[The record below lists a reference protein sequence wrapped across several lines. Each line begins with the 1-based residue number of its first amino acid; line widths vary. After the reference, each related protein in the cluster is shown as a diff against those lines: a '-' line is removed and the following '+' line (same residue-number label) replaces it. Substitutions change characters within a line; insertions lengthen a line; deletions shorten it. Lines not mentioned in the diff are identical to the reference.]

1 MQIECLQQDLIS
13 AILVAQKATVNKST
27 SPVYQYLYLE
37 GIQDSLR
44 VIATN
49 QLQTIVTEI
58 PAQVKEQGKL
68 LLPISIFR
76 DIIAKMPSVMI
87 TLSADDKCLMTVSYV
102 NMKYV
107 IQGMSAATFTF
118 MDGIEEEQ
126 CFSIKTEQFKNLV
139 RQTYFT
145 ASVEENKPTLNG
157 ILLRCKDGK
166 LDVVTSDS
174 YRLSLA
180 SDQLEESLNFEMI
193 VPVKILF
200 DVLHSAG
207 EEEDVTHVSFNQ
219 KYIKIQIGK
228 TILISGLING
238 NFINYENIIPKEYKT
253 KMVCDRSVLLSILE
267 RAFLLSDRDTL
278 YPVKF
283 DISYSRLFI
292 TSNSKVG
299 EAFEEIQVQ
308 TEGEPLVIAFNSKFF
323 IEVLRNIEYD
333 ILSFEFTTSTRTCVI
348 RPVENQNLI
357 YLILPVRM

>member
-157 ILLRCKDGK
+157 ILLKCKDGK

-180 SDQLEESLNFEMI
+180 S
-193 VPVKILF
+193 
-200 DVLHSAG
+200 G
-207 EEEDVTHVSFNQ
+207 
-219 KYIKIQIGK
+219 
-228 TILISGLING
+228 
-238 NFINYENIIPKEYKT
+238 
-253 KMVCDRSVLLSILE
+253 
-267 RAFLLSDRDTL
+267 
-278 YPVKF
+278 
-283 DISYSRLFI
+283 
-292 TSNSKVG
+292 
-299 EAFEEIQVQ
+299 
-308 TEGEPLVIAFNSKFF
+308 
-323 IEVLRNIEYD
+323 
-333 ILSFEFTTSTRTCVI
+333 
-348 RPVENQNLI
+348 
-357 YLILPVRM
+357 